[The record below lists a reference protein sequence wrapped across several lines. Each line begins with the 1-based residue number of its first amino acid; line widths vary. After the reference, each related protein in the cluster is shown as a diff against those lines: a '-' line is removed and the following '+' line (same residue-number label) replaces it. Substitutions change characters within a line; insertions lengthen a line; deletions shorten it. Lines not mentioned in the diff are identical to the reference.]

1 MTNLTTIKQYVVD
14 NNIPINDEKI
24 SLSLKDIE
32 KMIDYFNQSKN
43 EKKGKNEKN
52 KKKIV
57 YDKNEFP
64 IAPNGWCGFV

>member
-1 MTNLTTIKQYVVD
+1 MTNLTTIKKYVVD

-32 KMIDYFNQSKN
+32 KMIDYFSQSKN
-43 EKKGKNEKN
+43 QKNGKNEKN

-57 YDKNEFP
+57 YDKIFS
-64 IAPNGWCGFV
+64 

>member
-43 EKKGKNEKN
+43 EKKR
-52 KKKIV
+52 KK
-57 YDKNEFP
+57 
-64 IAPNGWCGFV
+64 

>member
-1 MTNLTTIKQYVVD
+1 MTNLTTIKKYVVD

-57 YDKNEFP
+57 LIKMSFLLLQMV
-64 IAPNGWCGFV
+64 GVVL